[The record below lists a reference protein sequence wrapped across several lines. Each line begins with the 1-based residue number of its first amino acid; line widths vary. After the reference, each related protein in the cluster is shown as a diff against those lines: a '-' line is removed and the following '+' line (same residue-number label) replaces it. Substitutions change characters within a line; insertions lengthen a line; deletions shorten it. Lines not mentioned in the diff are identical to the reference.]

1 MNLSD
6 KYTNITYSCWIDPF
20 ISMQCPSL
28 SLITVFVSKSLL
40 LDVSIATKALFW
52 LLFALNIFFTSL
64 HFQSVYVLIPE
75 VRLLQA
81 FIFNQLIQSMS
92 FDGKLSPFTFKVI
105 IDRYVLIAILL
116 IVFWLFPS
124 SSVPFFFSEKK
135 KNPGVKKPF

>member
-1 MNLSD
+1 MWPGEFHGLYRGCKELDTTEQLPPSLFSCWVH

-40 LDVSIATKALFW
+40 LDISIATKALFW

-81 FIFNQLIQSMS
+81 FIFNQLI
-92 FDGKLSPFTFKVI
+92 
-105 IDRYVLIAILL
+105 
-116 IVFWLFPS
+116 
-124 SSVPFFFSEKK
+124 
-135 KNPGVKKPF
+135 